1 MGQLLDGKL
10 VAASLKEETLKQAN
24 ELREK
29 GIIPKLTIV
38 RVGAKPSDLAYER
51 GALKRME
58 ACNIDVEVKELD
70 AEISQDDFV
79 AELKKINEDPATHG
93 ILIFSPLPE
102 QLNDS
107 EIKYL
112 IAPEKDV
119 DCLSPINVAK
129 MNVGDPTGLTPCT
142 PTAVM
147 EILKYYDI
155 NPTGKDCTVVG
166 ASNVVGRPVFEL
178 LLNEMA
184 TVTICHIETKDT
196 SYWTKQAEILVVAVG
211 VPKLVK
217 ESWVSEGT
225 IVVDVGINFDK
236 DGKMCG
242 DVDFDNIV
250 DKASMI
256 TPVPGGV
263 GSVTTSVLAKNVI
276 KACKQ
281 QNGLN

>member
-10 VAASLKEETLKQAN
+10 VAKSLKEETLQQAN

-29 GIIPKLTIV
+29 GIVPKLTIV
-38 RVGAKPSDLAYER
+38 RVGANPSDLAYER

-58 ACNIDVEVKELD
+58 LCNIDVEVKELD
-70 AEISQDDFV
+70 AEITQDDFIK
-79 AELKKINEDPATHG
+79 ELKAVNEDPATHG
-93 ILIFSPLPE
+93 ILIFRPLPA
-102 QLNDS
+102 QLD
-107 EIKYL
+107 EYAIQYV

-119 DCLSPINVAK
+119 DCFSPINVAK
-129 MNVGDPTGLTPCT
+129 MNVGDQTGLTPCT

-155 NPTGKDCTVVG
+155 NVTGKDCTVIG

-178 LLNEMA
+178 LLNELA
-184 TVTICHIETKDT
+184 TVTICHIETKD
-196 SYWTKQAEILVVAVG
+196 SAKWAREADILVVAVG

-217 ESWVSEGT
+217 ENWVSEGT
-225 IVVDVGINFDK
+225 IVVDVGINFV

-263 GSVTTSVLAKNVI
+263 GSVTTSVLAKHVI

-281 QNGLN
+281 QNNL